1 MRIFKSREFV
11 KFARREE
18 IKDEKFIEVI
28 RDMEAGLINANYGG
42 GVIKQRIAR
51 LNEGKSTG
59 YRSIILYRQA
69 EKAFFIYGFAKNE
82 KDSIDKTQERD
93 FKKLAKVLFAAT
105 DQQLKALLEKGSF
118 EEVQS

>member
-118 EEVQS
+118 EEV